1 MDKQHNGI
9 FRKYALEQVKSPE
22 NLSDYIRVTT
32 PAAWLLIAAAVA
44 ILAGFAIWGFFG
56 SVEVIDAAGIAQQ
69 VRPIDFLLGTMGG

>member
-1 MDKQHNGI
+1 MEKQRNGI

-32 PAAWLLIAAAVA
+32 PSAWLLIAAAAA

-56 SVEVIDAAGIAQQ
+56 SIEIIDAAGMVQQ
-69 VRPIDFLLGTMGG
+69 IRPIDFLLNL